1 MAKESLTSFL
11 NREIKKKGSS
21 LKEEKAKA
29 SKYSSISAAKKA
41 GSLYYT
47 NKDGVVMAAVYAED
61 LKEKLGAGKVPKV
74 TSTVLPA
81 DASSNTKKS
90 KRTIQKRKPDPSNLA
105 GPGGRGTGLNLKMP
119 KMGSVRKNKGG
130 MMKKKTGYAA
140 GGMPMVM
147 KAGKKVPAFAAD
159 GVGKMN
165 MGGMAKKKPAAKMMA
180 GGMAKKKPA
189 SKMMAGGM
197 AKKKPAAK
205 MMGGGMAKKKAGA
218 YMYGGMAK
226 KKK

>member
-1 MAKESLTSFL
+1 MAKESLTAFL
-11 NREIKKKGSS
+11 NREIKKKGTS

-47 NKDGVVMAAVYAED
+47 NKKGVVMAAVYAED
-61 LKEKLGAGKVPKV
+61 LKEKLGAGKQSAPI
-74 TSTVLPA
+74 TS
-81 DASSNTKKS
+81 KS
-90 KRTIQKRKPDPSNLA
+90 LNDKPGARDERKPDPSNLA
-105 GPGGRGTGLNLKMP
+105 GKGGRGTGLNLKMP
-119 KMGSVRKNKGG
+119 RMGVRKNKGG

-147 KAGKKVPAFAAD
+147 KNGKKVPAYAAD

-165 MGGMAKKKPAAKMMA
+165 VGGMAKKKPAAKMMA

-189 SKMMAGGM
+189 AKMMAGGMTKKKPAAKMMAGGMSKKSGYMYGGM

-205 MMGGGMAKKKAGA
+205 KK
-218 YMYGGMAK
+218 
-226 KKK
+226 